1 MHPLKL
7 KALVEKPNGDKKTYC
22 YLIMDEDKA
31 SSGDMRR
38 VIYIYIYINGC
49 RSSALAAMSGLCLL
63 VCFWGVFHVVCL
75 LLAGMYH
82 MFLLIKDGF
91 FHITNLSLA
100 KIESG
105 IKTCVPHIC

>member
-1 MHPLKL
+1 MD
-7 KALVEKPNGDKKTYC
+7 VEAVPGNVWFMFAC
-22 YLIMDEDKA
+22 
-31 SSGDMRR
+31 
-38 VIYIYIYINGC
+38 
-49 RSSALAAMSGLCLL
+49 LCW
-63 VCFWGVFHVVCL
+63 FFFFHVVCL

-105 IKTCVPHIC
+105 IKICVPHIC